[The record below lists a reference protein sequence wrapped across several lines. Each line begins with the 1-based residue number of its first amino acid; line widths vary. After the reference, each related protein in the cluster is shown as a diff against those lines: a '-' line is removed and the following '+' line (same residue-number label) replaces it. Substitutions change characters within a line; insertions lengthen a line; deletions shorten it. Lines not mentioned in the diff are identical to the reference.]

1 MTKIIKKIIGFI
13 LAIPLWLLLI
23 AAVPIVWIIVPFFF
37 ESIIMCI
44 FAIGPAIIDLL
55 LLKYVTYV
63 PHDLFARY
71 FGIALGAIIGLST
84 HIIALLCALITN
96 YYFSRTKELCANADT
111 ADFSNGYSEDDD
123 EDDDED
129 EGWEDEDDEDY
140 EDDSAAEPEKVEEI
154 HSIETEENANVYSE
168 NVQSSQIEQEEES
181 FEPKE
186 ESLSFNNRL
195 RKYILIPL
203 YWTFL
208 ATLSCAVCGYFTG
221 FIIDSRY
228 ASHFFTNN
236 NSLLCNAPFNFML
249 IFVSSNNMT
258 AISEEFQF
266 AIFLDAA
273 FIIEFLALYRFYIMS
288 NSKRFS
294 GWRVY
299 MIFVYFLLPII
310 LTSLATWYYCQPSI
324 PYKERELT
332 PGVYLYTNDTAY
344 NVTGVNIYSS
354 RCGGFAH
361 SGFFLIT
368 KDPKAEN
375 AQRRKDGLKDLKF
388 IKLQRGYYVNMISM
402 AVPDVDGFT
411 NYQSRCY
418 PQENAYDFDTEALKN
433 YLAGHSPND
442 LPAPAVRLI
451 HVPVTDV
458 HKAWNRIDEFKQTFN
473 KRFPDGMIY
482 SPVPYT
488 DEHVKTINCN
498 TYSAAVIDTLDKEK
512 LIDKSNQKN
521 ICQFEKLINRFGN
534 FGRQKLSDG
543 QRLNEFLAQ
552 DDAPD
557 QIKRQWEFVKTT
569 PLSEQNFWANVL
581 RPDGSYGK
589 RLSKLVN
596 KPKD

>member
-1 MTKIIKKIIGFI
+1 MIKNIINAIKYLLYIPVYILQILFLIILFI
-13 LAIPLWLLLI
+13 LVWVGIPMLLQGAL
-23 AAVPIVWIIVPFFF
+23 F
-37 ESIIMCI
+37 SIILFI
-44 FAIGPAIIDLL
+44 PAIIDLFIL
-55 LLKYVTYV
+55 NSFTYKQY
-63 PHDLFARY
+63 DLFARY
-71 FGIALGAIIGLST
+71 FGMGLGTIIGLFT
-84 HIIALLCALITN
+84 LIITYLCLWIEFS
-96 YYFSRTKELCANADT
+96 YFLNTRNSAVVNAFENTTKSKDKFFKNTTEDKDEEEDEEEDEYEEVNVSESSY
-111 ADFSNGYSEDDD
+111 DFSEDSQCENEQK
-123 EDDDED
+123 ED
-129 EGWEDEDDEDY
+129 
-140 EDDSAAEPEKVEEI
+140 PL
-154 HSIETEENANVYSE
+154 
-168 NVQSSQIEQEEES
+168 
-181 FEPKE
+181 
-186 ESLSFNNRL
+186 SLKRWL
-195 RKYILIPL
+195 RKKVLIPL
-203 YWTFL
+203 LWIILAILSCTICGFFTGYIIDFYYASNFYTVNTCPSITAPIFSFICSNSDKFSAIDDAFIYVLITVPATLIGAFICIRTTFL
-208 ATLSCAVCGYFTG
+208 LTSDYRHYSKVY
-221 FIIDSRY
+221 IY
-228 ASHFFTNN
+228 AGIAN
-236 NSLLCNAPFNFML
+236 
-249 IFVSSNNMT
+249 
-258 AISEEFQF
+258 
-266 AIFLDAA
+266 
-273 FIIEFLALYRFYIMS
+273 
-288 NSKRFS
+288 
-294 GWRVY
+294 
-299 MIFVYFLLPII
+299 FLLPLI
-310 LTSLATWYYCQPSI
+310 LTVLATWYFCKPSI

-543 QRLNEFLAQ
+543 QRLNEFLVQ

-557 QIKRQWEFVKTT
+557 QVKRQWEYVKTT
-569 PLSEQNFWANVL
+569 PLNEQNFWANVL

>member
-1 MTKIIKKIIGFI
+1 MNNMDNKDKNGFWAFI
-13 LAIPLWLLLI
+13 RRIPLDTLEE
-23 AAVPIVWIIVPFFF
+23 AA
-37 ESIIMCI
+37 SGNLSGAI
-44 FAIGPAIIDLL
+44 FAILILIVPCVIFLAPAYFYQQITTSFGSKDLL
-55 LLKYVTYV
+55 
-63 PHDLFARY
+63 ARY
-71 FGIALGAIIGLST
+71 FGGGFGICIGLLCSIIFLVILGIINCLFSDVHKDTSDQQTSNNKDGVVLEKSSASSDEKIIETSHSLLYNVVIHILFALFWIILST
-84 HIIALLCALITN
+84 L
-96 YYFSRTKELCANADT
+96 
-111 ADFSNGYSEDDD
+111 
-123 EDDDED
+123 
-129 EGWEDEDDEDY
+129 
-140 EDDSAAEPEKVEEI
+140 SAAIVGFFVGF
-154 HSIETEENANVYSE
+154 SWDVSYA
-168 NVQSSQIEQEEES
+168 SSS
-181 FEPKE
+181 
-186 ESLSFNNRL
+186 SFNHLLLQLELPVIVIYLIGLHIWRL
-195 RKYILIPL
+195 KKSA
-203 YWTFL
+203 L
-208 ATLSCAVCGYFTG
+208 ATLSKYHSDV
-221 FIIDSRY
+221 
-228 ASHFFTNN
+228 
-236 NSLLCNAPFNFML
+236 
-249 IFVSSNNMT
+249 
-258 AISEEFQF
+258 
-266 AIFLDAA
+266 
-273 FIIEFLALYRFYIMS
+273 RFYTGI
-288 NSKRFS
+288 
-294 GWRVY
+294 
-299 MIFVYFLLPII
+299 IFILLPIFI
-310 LTSLATWYYCQPSI
+310 TCIGTAVFCQPSI
-324 PYKERELT
+324 PYKDKELES
-332 PGVYLYTNDTAY
+332 GVYLYTNDTAY

-552 DDAPD
+552 DDAPE
-557 QIKRQWEFVKTT
+557 QVKRQWEYVKTT